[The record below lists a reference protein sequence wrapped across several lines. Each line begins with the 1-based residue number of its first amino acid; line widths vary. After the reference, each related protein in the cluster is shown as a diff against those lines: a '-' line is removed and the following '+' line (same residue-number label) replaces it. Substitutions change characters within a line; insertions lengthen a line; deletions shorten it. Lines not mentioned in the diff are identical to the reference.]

1 MRRNFR
7 FAIVSDPH
15 VALPHT
21 IWDHPKRFH
30 LVEVAIPALEQI
42 FAHLAT
48 LDLDFLLIP
57 GDLVQ
62 HGERD
67 NHTWLG
73 QRLAQLPYP
82 SFVIPGNHDV
92 PYLIATETAIA
103 PEEFPSFYRA
113 SGYRDTDRLYYT
125 AEPVPGLH
133 LIALNSNLFDA
144 DGVQQGVL
152 DDEQLDWLATELE
165 KRRGDRIFAM
175 VHHNTIEHVPHQSRT
190 EMGRR
195 YMLDNAIALQKI
207 LETAGV
213 PVVFTGHL
221 HVQDIAATDRLLDI
235 TTGSLVSYP
244 HPYRIL
250 EYDTDRHGQ
259 AWLTIESHRIERAHH
274 WDDLGQFSREW
285 MGDRSRPFMLRL
297 LMDAPLNL
305 SIEAAEPL
313 LPALRYFWADI
324 AQGDTQFDFA
334 HFPPQAQRF
343 FEAFSARTFDRAP
356 SFIDNHAT
364 LQLRSPHLHPPH

>member
-1 MRRNFR
+1 VRRNFR
-7 FAIVSDPH
+7 FAIISDPH

-30 LVEVAIPALEQI
+30 LVEVSIPALDRI

-48 LDLDFLLIP
+48 VDLDFLLLP

-82 SFVIPGNHDV
+82 SFVIPGNHDI
-92 PYLIATETAIA
+92 PYAEATDTAIA

-133 LIALNSNLFDA
+133 LIALNSNIFDA
-144 DGVQQGVL
+144 DGVQQGAL
-152 DDEQLDWLATELE
+152 DDAQLGWLEAELAA
-165 KRRGDRIFAM
+165 RRGDRVFVM
-175 VHHNTIEHVPHQSRT
+175 VHHNAIEHVPQQSRT
-190 EMGRR
+190 KMGRR
-195 YMLDNAIALQKI
+195 YMLDNAPILQKI
-207 LETAGV
+207 LEDAGV

-221 HVQDIAATDRLLDI
+221 HVQDIAATDRLFDI

-250 EYDTDRHGQ
+250 ECDTDPQGST
-259 AWLTIESHRIERAHH
+259 WLDIASHRIERALH
-274 WDDLGQFSREW
+274 WDDLGHFSREW

-297 LMDAPLNL
+297 LTEAPLNL
-305 SIEAAEPL
+305 SIEEAEPL
-313 LPALRYFWADI
+313 LPDLRYFWADI
-324 AQGDTQFDFA
+324 ADGDSQFDFG
-334 HFPPQAQRF
+334 HFPQKARRF
-343 FEAFSARTFDRAP
+343 FEAFSARTIDRAP
-356 SFIDNHAT
+356 SFIDNYAT
-364 LQLRSPHLHPPH
+364 LKLSTLVSR

>member
-1 MRRNFR
+1 VRRNFR
-7 FAIVSDPH
+7 FAIISDPH

-30 LVEVAIPALEQI
+30 LVEVAIPALDQI
-42 FAHLAT
+42 FAHLAS

-82 SFVIPGNHDV
+82 SFVIPGNHDI
-92 PYLIATETAIA
+92 PYAIATETAIA
-103 PEEFPSFYRA
+103 PDEFPSFYRA

-133 LIALNSNLFDA
+133 LIALNSNIFDA
-144 DGVQQGVL
+144 DGIQQGAI
-152 DDEQLDWLATELE
+152 DDAQLSWLEIELE

-175 VHHNTIEHVPHQSRT
+175 VHHNTIEHVPQQSRT

-195 YMLDNAIALQKI
+195 YMLDNAIALQKM

-221 HVQDIAATDRLLDI
+221 HIQDIAATDRLLDI

-259 AWLTIESHRIERAHH
+259 AWLNIASHRIERAHH

-305 SIEAAEPL
+305 SLEAAETL

-343 FEAFSARTFDRAP
+343 FEAFSARTFDRVP

-364 LQLRSPHLHPPH
+364 LKLG